1 MEDFTLGDLV
11 ILELAV
17 AEFAGKFDISLFA
30 SLQMQDIA
38 SKIEMKIK
46 RLATATEPMRVAPI
60 TDEDNPTPKA

>member
-46 RLATATEPMRVAPI
+46 RLATATEPMRVVPI

>member
-1 MEDFTLGDLV
+1 MANFTMGDYV
-11 ILELAV
+11 ILELAI

-38 SKIEMKIK
+38 SKIEMEIK
-46 RLATATEPMRVAPI
+46 RLAAATEPMRVVPI